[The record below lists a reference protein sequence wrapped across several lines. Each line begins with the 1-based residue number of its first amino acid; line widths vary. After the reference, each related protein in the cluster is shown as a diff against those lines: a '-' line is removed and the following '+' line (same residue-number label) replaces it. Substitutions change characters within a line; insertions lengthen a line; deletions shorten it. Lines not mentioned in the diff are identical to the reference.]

1 MKKLNITLIG
11 GGNSS
16 HTIIPLL
23 SNSGH
28 SVSLYTRNPEKWS
41 KNVTM
46 EYTNKEGKVIDSLIG
61 KLKYASNKPQEIIPD
76 SDIIILSLPVSVY
89 RLMLQNIA
97 PYINKK
103 RDVYIGVIYGQGG
116 FNWMMNNLIAKFNLN
131 NLIYFS
137 VGLLPWITRTKEY
150 GKIGINY
157 GPKKNNVIALNNKD
171 EFNYLNEVIL
181 NDLCFSYFK
190 TGKFRLADT
199 FLSLT
204 LSVDNQIIHLSRLY
218 SLYLQYGGRWKSL
231 EDVPLFYRDFDD
243 LSAKIM
249 EELDLDY
256 TKIRCEIK
264 KKFPDRDFTYML
276 DYLNLERLSYGSSNT
291 NIKKSFINSP
301 TLGQIPTPVVREP
314 DGFFVFDKNHRFFKD
329 DLYYGLV
336 IAKWFADKLN
346 IDDTPML
353 NQIINWSQNYLND
366 IVMIDNKLIVP
377 SNINDYKYGHPDIYE
392 FKSFEDYIF

>member
-23 SNSGH
+23 SNAGH

-61 KLKYASNKPQEIIPD
+61 KLECASNKPQEIIPD

-89 RLMLQNIA
+89 RLMLQDIA
-97 PYINKK
+97 PYIDKNKK
-103 RDVYIGVIYGQGG
+103 VYIGVIYGQGG
-116 FNWMMNNLIAKFNLN
+116 FNWMMENLIAEFNLN

-157 GPKKNNVIALNNKD
+157 GPKKFNVIAVNNKD
-171 EFNYLNEVIL
+171 EFNYLNEVLL
-181 NDLCFSYFK
+181 NDLCFSYFQ
-190 TGKFRLADT
+190 TGKFRLSDT

-218 SLYLQYGGRWKSL
+218 SLYLQYGGRWENL

-249 EELDLDY
+249 KELDLDY
-256 TKIRCEIK
+256 TKIRSEIK
-264 KKFPDRDFTYML
+264 KKYPDRDFTYML

-291 NIKKSFINSP
+291 NIKESFINSP
-301 TLGQIPTPVVREP
+301 TLGQIPTPVVREH

-336 IAKWFADKLN
+336 IAKWFAEKLN
-346 IDDTPML
+346 IEDTPML
-353 NQIINWSQNYLND
+353 NKIINWSQNYVSD

-377 SNINDYKYGHPDIYE
+377 SNINDYKYGNPDIYK
-392 FKSFEDYIF
+392 FKSLEDYIF

>member
-46 EYTNKEGKVIDSLIG
+46 EYTNKEGKVIDSLRG

-97 PYINKK
+97 PYIDKNRK
-103 RDVYIGVIYGQGG
+103 VYIGVIYGHGG
-116 FNWMMNNLIAKFNLN
+116 VNWMMDNLIAKFNLN

-190 TGKFRLADT
+190 TGKFKLADT

-218 SLYLQYGGRWKSL
+218 SLYLQYGGKWERL

-243 LSAKIM
+243 LSAEIM
-249 EELDLDY
+249 QELDLDY
-256 TKIRCEIK
+256 TKIRSEIK
-264 KKFPDRDFTYML
+264 KKFPDKDFTYML

-291 NIKKSFINSP
+291 NIK
-301 TLGQIPTPVVREP
+301 
-314 DGFFVFDKNHRFFKD
+314 
-329 DLYYGLV
+329 
-336 IAKWFADKLN
+336 
-346 IDDTPML
+346 
-353 NQIINWSQNYLND
+353 
-366 IVMIDNKLIVP
+366 
-377 SNINDYKYGHPDIYE
+377 
-392 FKSFEDYIF
+392 

>member
-46 EYTNKEGKVIDSLIG
+46 EYTNKEGKVIDSLRG

-97 PYINKK
+97 PYIDKNRK
-103 RDVYIGVIYGQGG
+103 VYIGVIYGQGG
-116 FNWMMNNLIAKFNLN
+116 VNWMMDNLIAKFNLN

-190 TGKFRLADT
+190 TGKFTLADT

-204 LSVDNQIIHLSRLY
+204 
-218 SLYLQYGGRWKSL
+218 
-231 EDVPLFYRDFDD
+231 
-243 LSAKIM
+243 
-249 EELDLDY
+249 
-256 TKIRCEIK
+256 
-264 KKFPDRDFTYML
+264 
-276 DYLNLERLSYGSSNT
+276 
-291 NIKKSFINSP
+291 
-301 TLGQIPTPVVREP
+301 
-314 DGFFVFDKNHRFFKD
+314 
-329 DLYYGLV
+329 
-336 IAKWFADKLN
+336 
-346 IDDTPML
+346 
-353 NQIINWSQNYLND
+353 
-366 IVMIDNKLIVP
+366 
-377 SNINDYKYGHPDIYE
+377 
-392 FKSFEDYIF
+392 